1 MKKWLYI
8 FTPVLITL
16 ALSAWAA
23 SVIKPWLKNYISH
36 QIQVITES
44 DKSPVIVKFK
54 DLHLNLLPLSV
65 EIDQTEVKSKN
76 PEWGFDN
83 IQIQK
88 TQIYLDFFQILTGR
102 LFVHQMLIDGVHAKI
117 DMKLLPQSEE
127 PSPVIPWKLIF
138 QNLRKVP
145 AKRLTILNS
154 DIILLDLS
162 KQLNLQLHLQS
173 FDTRITKEKIFLES
187 LVQVEATNTETLKFV
202 SINVENQ
209 IQITP
214 ESILIDRWTM
224 TTENSSFK
232 IQGRLLET
240 EFLLQD
246 PFFVGSVEGQ
256 IPLTSFSPIFE
267 SFKIPALKGRI
278 DLHSTIQTTKWNQ
291 WQAEGK
297 IRTQDLA
304 FADYSIGNIQASWK
318 LNKKKLQLMEA
329 QVQHPSGSANLDHLH
344 LDLEK
349 PYNFSGQV
357 HLGSLDLHSLL
368 VEIKVGDIPL
378 QLGLS
383 SQLRCEGHGTDFF
396 LRCDGKVQ
404 GQKLFVH
411 QGDKSQTPIVKVP
424 KILADGYLTVDA
436 NEVRYQAKANTG
448 KSDGESQGVI
458 SYKKGFQIGYSS
470 PAFDFSDIEN
480 LANLKFSGITK
491 IQGTTEGDSSAATM
505 QMKLN
510 PKDFIFENY
519 QLGEASLDLS
529 YKKGLLSF
537 NDIRGQI
544 HSSHYQANVAVDL
557 SKSRIQ
563 FDGFSHDLE
572 TMDALFAFEKIF
584 KMPVPISGRGKINV
598 RGEGPFDFSKMSY
611 DFQSDLF
618 IGSIANERFDQARFH
633 VQSHDGEVKITDAFL
648 VSKDQRINVSGEF
661 HPDAQSSLILDI
673 PTWSLESS
681 ENIRRISKSVHG
693 LFHGRVLL
701 DGHILHPTVRIQGL
715 IDKAM
720 LEDQEMDTSV
730 LDLEINAKRMR
741 GKLDL
746 LSGQIKGSFE
756 IPWQP
761 GSPLDINF
769 QTQNLAFAKFFL
781 FLGASP
787 TMNEY
792 QSIAN
797 GSFQLHSESGNW
809 KNVNGVFEWKDF
821 LLQRGRSS
829 LKNKS
834 PMRLL
839 FKDGKMSFQDFSV
852 EGEDSIVQL
861 VGENFTAENLKFSFI
876 SKLNLRLLQIF
887 FPFMDEFGGHSDVT
901 VDVRG
906 PYQKPEIL
914 GQGHVQNAFVRLKG
928 LPHSFEKIES
938 SIVFSLSK
946 ILIED
951 LRAQF
956 GGGLLKGDGEI
967 AILGPQN
974 LPLRITAN
982 LTRIT
987 LNIPDKVKTSGD
999 AQLNLHGSWFPYTL
1013 SGTYVV
1019 NDGLIT
1025 KDFVGSDAETNVQ
1038 QSQYLPKTVETK
1050 SFEPLLLDLNLQLKK
1065 PLMIKNEQVQGL
1077 VNGDLRIQGPPS
1089 KAILLGQIEA
1099 DKAMKIVFRDKS
1111 FDLITAK
1118 IKFEDPNELN
1128 PELFISART
1137 RIQNYDIQL
1146 MIQGTGKAPVFQMS
1160 SSPPLSENDIVA
1172 LIAFG
1177 ITSQKLDSQVDSK
1190 EQGAQTAA
1198 QIGSAILSQNP
1209 LNKKIQNTL
1218 GIEVQ
1223 LTSSFDDAKNIT
1235 VPKLTATKKLTDK
1248 LTATA
1253 SRKWGEQTSSDV
1265 KLQYFFNQNVS
1276 TVGSWEHREN
1286 NDPTS
1291 IQTGQRQTEILGIDL
1306 DFKKEFK

>member
-8 FTPVLITL
+8 FTPILLTL

-23 SVIKPWLKNYISH
+23 SILKPWLKKYIAA
-36 QIQVITES
+36 QIQEITES

-65 EIDQTEVKSKN
+65 DIDQTEVKAKN
-76 PEWGFDN
+76 PDWGFDS
-83 IQIQK
+83 IEIQK
-88 TQIYLDFFQILTGR
+88 SQIYLDFFQILAGR
-102 LFVHQMLIDGVHAKI
+102 LFIHQLLIDGIKTKVDVNMIPKS
-117 DMKLLPQSEE
+117 DE
-127 PSPVIPWKLIF
+127 PAPTIPWKSIF
-138 QNLRKVP
+138 QTLRKVP
-145 AKRLTILNS
+145 AKRLTVLNS
-154 DIILLDLS
+154 DILLLDVI
-162 KQLNLQLHLQS
+162 KKMNLQLHLQS
-173 FDTRITKEKIFLES
+173 FDLRLVKDKIFLES
-187 LVQVEATNTETLKFV
+187 LIQAEATHTETLKFV
-202 SINVENQ
+202 SINIENQ
-209 IQITP
+209 VQISAESIQIDKW
-214 ESILIDRWTM
+214 S
-224 TTENSSFK
+224 TTTDNSNLK
-232 IQGRLLET
+232 IQGHLQEID
-240 EFLLQD
+240 FLLQD
-246 PFFVGSVEGQ
+246 PFFEGSVDGQ
-256 IPLTSFSPIFE
+256 IPLTSLSPILE
-267 SFKIPALKGRI
+267 SLHLPSIQGRI
-278 DLHSTIQTTKWNQ
+278 DLHSNIKSTKWNQ

-297 IRTQDLA
+297 LKTQDLA
-304 FADYSIGNIQASWK
+304 FAGYAIGNTQAAWK
-318 LNKKKLQLMEA
+318 LNKKKLTMNEVQL
-329 QVQHPSGSANLDHLH
+329 QHPSGSADLDHMMME
-344 LDLEK
+344 LEK
-349 PYNFSGQV
+349 PYAFSGQV
-357 HLGSLDLHSLL
+357 HLKDLDLHSLL
-368 VEIKVGDIPL
+368 VQIKVGDIPL
-378 QLGLS
+378 ELGLQ
-383 SQLRCEGHGTDFF
+383 SQLRCEGRGVDFF

-411 QGDKSQTPIVKVP
+411 QGDKTRTAIVKVP
-424 KILADGYLTVDA
+424 QIHADGYFTVDS
-436 NEVRYQAKANTG
+436 NEVRYQAKASTG
-448 KSDGESQGVI
+448 KSQGESDGTI
-458 SYKKGFQIGYSS
+458 NYRKGFQIGYSS
-470 PAFDFSDIEN
+470 PSFDFSDIEN

-519 QLGEASLDLS
+519 QLGEASLDLG
-529 YKKGLLSF
+529 YKKGLLTLK
-537 NDIRGQI
+537 DIRGQI
-544 HSSHYQANVAVDL
+544 HSSHYQANIFVDL
-557 SKSRIQ
+557 LKSRIQ
-563 FDGFSHDLE
+563 FDGSSQDLDAI
-572 TMDALFAFEKIF
+572 DALFAFEKIF
-584 KMPVPISGRGKINV
+584 KMPVPVSGRGKINV
-598 RGEGPFDFSKMSY
+598 RGDGPFDFSHMSY

-618 IGSIANERFDQARFH
+618 IGSIANEQFDQARFY
-633 VQSHDGEVKITDAFL
+633 VQSHDGEVKITDAFIS
-648 VSKDQRINVSGEF
+648 SKDQRIAITGEF
-661 HPDAQSSLILDI
+661 HPNAQSSLIFDI
-673 PTWSLESS
+673 PSWSLESS

-701 DGHILHPTVRIQGL
+701 DGHILRPTVQIQGL

-720 LEDQEMDTSV
+720 LEDQEMETSV
-730 LDLEINAKRMR
+730 LDLSIDPQKIL
-741 GKLDL
+741 GKIDL
-746 LSGQIKGSFE
+746 LSGQIQGHFE
-756 IPWQP
+756 IPWQQ
-761 GSPLDINF
+761 GSPLNIQL

-797 GSFQLHSESGNW
+797 GTFQLYSANGSW

-821 LLQRGRSS
+821 LLQRGRSF

-839 FKDGKMSFQDFSV
+839 FKDGKMSFQDFTV
-852 EGEDSIVQL
+852 EGEESQVQF
-861 VGENFTAENLKFSFI
+861 VGENFTPENLKFSFI
-876 SKLNLRLLQIF
+876 SKINLRLLQIF
-887 FPFMDEFGGHSDVT
+887 FPFMDEFGGHSDLT

-938 SIVFSLSK
+938 TIVFSLSK

-956 GGGLLKGDGEI
+956 GGGVLKGDGEI

-974 LPLRITAN
+974 LPMRITAN
-982 LTRIT
+982 LSRVT

-1025 KDFVGSDAETNVQ
+1025 KDFIGSDAETNVQ

-1050 SFEPLLLDLNLQLKK
+1050 SFEPLHLELNLQLKK

-1099 DKAMKIVFRDKS
+1099 DKAMKIVFRDKT

-1118 IKFEDPNELN
+1118 IKFEDTNELN
-1128 PELFISART
+1128 PELYISART

-1146 MIQGTGKAPVFQMS
+1146 MIQGTGKNPVFQMS
-1160 SSPPLSENDIVA
+1160 SSPPLPENDIVA